1 MAQSRITFGEW
12 LPDQPGLVGAL
23 TSARNV
29 YPKAVGYGPVSE
41 EIDYS
46 DDAGEDLNNI
56 ASAFDASGTVKL
68 FAGGSTKL
76 FLFNSSDKSLEDVS
90 ATTYATT
97 TRWKFTQFGNS
108 LLAASATNTMQR
120 YDLTSTGDFQVLS
133 ADAPKAAHVTV
144 VRDFVV
150 TGYQPEY
157 KNRVQWSGIDDP
169 LTWTSSQVTQS
180 DFQDLP
186 DGGDIRG
193 VTGGEFGLILLER
206 SIFRMSYVG
215 TPFVFQFDNISRN
228 IGCYESNSVVQ
239 YHGITYFLADDGF
252 YGCDGQSIIPIG
264 AEKVNRYFFGNLDEG
279 QIDKMSAAVDP
290 FRNLVVWG
298 YPSISDTYRL
308 LFYHIPTK
316 KWSFADSTVNRI
328 ANTATPGSTLEDLDV
343 FSASI
348 DALGF
353 SLDDRQ
359 WLGGKMVFGG
369 VSGQK
374 VITFGGSPKA
384 ARIDTADISE
394 GQSATMLTLAKPL
407 VDNGSASVAVSSRMT
422 LNQVNSFGT
431 AVAASSENRVGLRSL
446 GKYHR
451 LRVNPTGDNWQTA
464 IGVDVETQ
472 QAGSR

>member
-1 MAQSRITFGEW
+1 M
-12 LPDQPGLVGAL
+12 PDQPGLVGAL
-23 TSARNV
+23 TAAKNV

-56 ASAFDASGTVKL
+56 VSAFDASGVVKL

-76 FLFNSSDKSLEDVS
+76 FLFNSSDKSLDDVS

-120 YDLTSTGDFQVLS
+120 YDLTTTGDFQVLS
-133 ADAPKAAHVTV
+133 ADAPKAAFVTV

-150 TGYQPEY
+150 TGYQPQY
-157 KNRVQWSGIDDP
+157 KSRVQWSGIDDP

-186 DGGDIRG
+186 DGGEIRG

-215 TPFVFQFDNISRN
+215 TPFIFQFDNISRN

-264 AEKVNRYFFGNLDEG
+264 AEKVNRHFFGNLDES

-328 ANTATPGSTLEDLDV
+328 ANTATPGASLEDLDV

-369 VSGQK
+369 VSGEK
-374 VITFGGSPKA
+374 IVTFGGSPKA

-422 LNQVNSFGT
+422 LNQANSFGT

-451 LRVNPTGDNWQTA
+451 LRVNPSGDDWKTA
-464 IGVDVETQ
+464 IGVDIEIQ